1 MKASSPLAP
10 ALRDAARLV
19 SRVAAGH
26 SLSEEFSQSDDVQE
40 RSSRAALIDITHGA
54 LRRYGRVQAIVS
66 ELSRR
71 SRPDAVV
78 EALLWCSLYAL
89 DSGRYA
95 EYTVVDQAV
104 RACTMLERWTAKG
117 YVNAL
122 LRGFLRQRAT
132 LESRI
137 ERDPAARYQ
146 HPRWWTDLVR
156 SSYPQEW
163 VAVLDQGNRPPP
175 MCLRVNRRRS
185 SVERYASRLHE
196 LGIETRSAGP
206 QALLLEQPLPVHRL
220 PGFAEGEISVQ
231 DAGAQRAA
239 PCLELAPGQRVLDA
253 CAAPGGKCGH
263 IVESADVELTAI
275 DVDPVRVAR
284 LAENLRRLGLTAHVE
299 VADAVQYGS
308 SGTASFDRILVD
320 APCSG
325 SGVVRRH
332 PDIKWLRRK
341 EDLAGF
347 AQRQGRLVD
356 ALWRRLVPGGK
367 LLYVTC
373 SVFPQ
378 ENDAVIE
385 AFVARTATARRRG
398 LADGA
403 AAQLLPGAEHDG
415 FYYALIE
422 KST

>member
-19 SRVAAGH
+19 SRVAGGH
-26 SLSEEFSQSDDVQE
+26 SLGEDFSQSDDLQE
-40 RSSRAALIDITHGA
+40 RSSRAALIDITHGT
-54 LRRYGRVQAIVS
+54 LRRYARVQAIVA

-71 SRPDAVV
+71 RRPDAIV
-78 EALLWCSLYAL
+78 EALLWCCLYAL

-104 RACTMLERWTAKG
+104 RACVMLERWTAKG

-122 LRGFLRQRAT
+122 LRGFLRQRAS

-137 ERDPAARYQ
+137 ERDPAVRFQ
-146 HPRWWTDLVR
+146 HPLWWIDLVR
-156 SSYPQEW
+156 NSYPAQWE
-163 VAVLDQGNRPPP
+163 AILDQGNRAPP

-185 SVERYASRLHE
+185 SVERYANRLRE
-196 LGIETRSAGP
+196 LGIEAHNVGP
-206 QALLLEQPLPVHRL
+206 AALLLEQALPVQRL
-220 PGFAEGEISVQ
+220 PGFAQGEISVQ

-239 PCLELAPGQRVLDA
+239 RCLELAPGQRVLDA
-253 CAAPGGKCGH
+253 CAAPGGKSGH
-263 IVESADVELTAI
+263 ILESADVELTALDI
-275 DVDPVRVAR
+275 DPARVAR
-284 LAENLRRLGLTAHVE
+284 LADNLRRLGLSARVE
-299 VADAVQYGS
+299 VADAAQYGS
-308 SGTASFDRILVD
+308 SGMPSYDRILAD

-341 EDLAGF
+341 EDLASF
-347 AQRQGRLVD
+347 AQRQGRLLD

-385 AFVARTATARRRG
+385 AFLVRTATARRQA
-398 LADGA
+398 LVDGG
-403 AAQLLPGAEHDG
+403 AAQLLPSAEHDG